1 MFALV
6 CVVFVTW
13 LGGDG
18 EEEREGGGG
27 GGSARD
33 QNEAIPGVYFR
44 QYLPTSNLVY
54 MINS

>member
-1 MFALV
+1 M
-6 CVVFVTW
+6 FVTW
-13 LGGDG
+13 LGGEG
-18 EEEREGGGG
+18 EEEREGEGEGEGG